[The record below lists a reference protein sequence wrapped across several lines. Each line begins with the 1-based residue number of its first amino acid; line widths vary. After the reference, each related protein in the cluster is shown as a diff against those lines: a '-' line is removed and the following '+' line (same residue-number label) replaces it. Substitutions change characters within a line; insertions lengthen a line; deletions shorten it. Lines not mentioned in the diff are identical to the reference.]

1 MEVRGGEGGKEDFSV
16 SVGFIWKTDRQAGQ
30 KKSNIVAALA
40 MWDTKIC
47 SFWENRCKIGKPFKR
62 NAFVAAAGKLY
73 LLIRFTFLLG

>member
-47 SFWENRCKIGKPFKR
+47 ANDVRRMNNGVFNGMMDEEEQ
-62 NAFVAAAGKLY
+62 
-73 LLIRFTFLLG
+73 